1 MLVSRSSEVEPMTI
15 ATPKDAATVM
25 ILRKNPDNGGKGMEV
40 LMVRRHPRSQF
51 VPDVHVFPGGCLDE
65 DDIDPSMEA
74 FCTHLDHRKAFD
86 IIGDIASPEKALGAW
101 IAGIRETFEE
111 VGLMMAYEKDGSLVD
126 LNSPRSEGFSL
137 HRRLLSAGEVPLGKI
152 LKDENLTL
160 ATDRLFYFSHWVT
173 PELSPLRYDVRFFV
187 TEAPENQQALH
198 DGLELTDHVWISP
211 QRALEEHEKNRFGMV
226 LPTIMNLKELCRFE
240 TIEAVIHSTKN
251 KAIPRILT
259 KLVLKGDRYVEVM
272 PDDESVFVPIS
283 P

>member
-1 MLVSRSSEVEPMTI
+1 MTI

-25 ILRKNPDNGGKGMEV
+25 ILRKTHANGGKGMQV
-40 LMVRRHPRSQF
+40 LMVRRHPQSQF
-51 VPDVHVFPGGCLDE
+51 VPDVHVFPGGCLEE
-65 DDIDPSMEA
+65 DDVDPSMEA
-74 FCTHLDHRKAFD
+74 FCTYLNHQKAFD
-86 IIGDIASPEKALGAW
+86 IIGDIASPHKALGAW

-111 VGLMMAYEKDGSLVD
+111 VGLMMAYEKDGSLIAMD
-126 LNSPRSEGFSL
+126 PPRSEVFSF
-137 HRRLLSAGEVPLGKI
+137 HRRMLSAGEIPLKKI

-211 QRALEEHEKNRFGMV
+211 QRALEEHKKNRFGMV
-226 LPTIMNLKELCRFE
+226 LPTIMNLRELCRFE
-240 TIEAVIHSTKN
+240 TIEAVIHSTKD
-251 KAIPRILT
+251 KKIPRILT

-272 PDDESVFVPIS
+272 PDDESVFCPVS